1 MKDPD
6 HRDLMF
12 AELLAEVRALRAEV
26 ALLRELFDEFFSAFL
41 NSKFQF
47 GQPDDRWRRRR

>member
-1 MKDPD
+1 VKDPD